1 MADIFFWCSKLL
13 WGIVSP
19 DGLLVVA
26 FGLGMGLW
34 AFGRIKTARLLLTVL
49 FGGMVFITLFPVGSW
64 LLYPLESRYPAHPE
78 LVDIDGIVILSG
90 AEQSLKTAL
99 WDSVNLGGAAER
111 DLAFM
116 ALARKF
122 PKAKLVF
129 TGGSG
134 SLFTQ
139 DFKATD
145 VARRLFREQGLD
157 LNRIIF
163 ESKSR
168 NTWENAYF
176 SVQQVKPMATERWVL
191 ITTGWHMPRAVGVFC
206 QVGWD
211 VIPYPVDFATLPG
224 YLGTIEWDF
233 AKHLQLLKIA
243 IKEWVGLSAYRFTG
257 KSC

>member
-19 DGLLVVA
+19 DGLLVIVFA
-26 FGLGMGLW
+26 LGMGLW
-34 AFGRIKTARLLLTVL
+34 ALGRIKAARWLLTVL
-49 FGGMVFITLFPVGSW
+49 FGIMVFITLFPVGSW
-64 LLYPLESRYPAHPE
+64 LLYPLESRYPASPE
-78 LVDIDGIVILSG
+78 LVDIDGIVVLSG

-99 WDSVNLGGAAER
+99 WDSVNLGEAAER

-134 SLFTQ
+134 RLFTQ
-139 DFKATD
+139 DFKAAD
-145 VARRLFREQGLD
+145 VARRLFTEQGLD

-163 ESKSR
+163 ESQSR

-176 SVQQVKPMATERWVL
+176 SAQQVKPMANERWVL

-224 YLGTIEWDF
+224 YLGSVDWNF
-233 AKHLQLLKIA
+233 AAHLRQLKMA
-243 IKEWVGLSAYRFTG
+243 IKEWIGLSAYWLTG
-257 KSC
+257 RSC